1 MRFSLVGIAAVS
13 SLVAACST
21 TKPPAPAMP
30 APVAS
35 AAAPIAAPAPA
46 PAPAVAMD
54 ASSADAL
61 SARLRAARDGL
72 NSRSVLFDFDNYTVK
87 PAYEPMLRQQADF
100 AKSDVADHLALQGNS
115 DERGGAEYNL
125 ALGQKRADAV
135 RKALVDLGVPAD
147 RIEAT
152 SFGSEKP
159 RAACHDESCWSQN
172 RRVDFVHADMH

>member
-1 MRFSLVGIAAVS
+1 MRFSLVGFAAVL

-30 APVAS
+30 APVAP
-35 AAAPIAAPAPA
+35 AAAPVATTAPAPA
-46 PAPAVAMD
+46 SAMD

-61 SARLRAARDGL
+61 SARLRAARDDL

-87 PAYEPMLRQQADF
+87 RTYDPMLRQQADF

>member
-1 MRFSLVGIAAVS
+1 MRFSLVGFAAVL

-35 AAAPIAAPAPA
+35 AAAPVAATA
-46 PAPAVAMD
+46 PAPAVAMN

-87 PAYEPMLRQQADF
+87 PTYDPMLRQQADF
-100 AKSDVADHLALQGNS
+100 AKSDVADHVALQGNS

-172 RRVDFVHADMH
+172 RRVDFLHADKH

>member
-1 MRFSLVGIAAVS
+1 MRFSVVGLAAVS
-13 SLVAACST
+13 SLVVACST

-35 AAAPIAAPAPA
+35 AAAPVAATA
-46 PAPAVAMD
+46 PAPAVAMN

-87 PAYEPMLRQQADF
+87 PTYDPMLLQQADF
-100 AKSDVADHLALQGNS
+100 AKSDVADHVALQGNS

-172 RRVDFVHADMH
+172 RRVDFLHADKH